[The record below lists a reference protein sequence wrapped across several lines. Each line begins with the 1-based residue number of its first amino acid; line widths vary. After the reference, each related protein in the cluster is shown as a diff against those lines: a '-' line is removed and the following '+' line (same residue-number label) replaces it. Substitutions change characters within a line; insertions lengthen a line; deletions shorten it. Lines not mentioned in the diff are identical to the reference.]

1 MLRNEKSKL
10 VRSILGR
17 SNSECDPCVMQSGWV
32 LKAGTVAE
40 YCAYGE
46 VLGFRLSGVLR
57 AELMVCLFFL
67 WLLCCVYRSSS

>member
-1 MLRNEKSKL
+1 MRRVNLLEVFWA
-10 VRSILGR
+10 VRIL
-17 SNSECDPCVMQSGWV
+17 CDPCVMQSGWV
-32 LKAGTVAE
+32 LKGGTVAE

-57 AELMVCLFFL
+57 AEVMVCLFFL